1 MVEPLVPDDLWALVQ
16 PVIPPPPVRSRGGR
30 PRHCARQ
37 TLAGIIY
44 LLRWG
49 LPWRHLPLALGLGS
63 GRTCERRFA
72 EWQRG
77 GVWMRLWRI
86 LLDHA
91 QHRGQLDWSR
101 SAMDSI
107 SVPAPRGGT
116 HTGPNPTDRGKT
128 GSKLHLLIDG
138 QGVPLALTLS
148 GANVHDSRHLEM
160 TVDAVPGVRS
170 GRRGRPRRRPA
181 KLHADKGYDFGRCR
195 QALSRPKI
203 APRIA
208 RRGVES
214 SATLGRHRWRV
225 ERTLSWL
232 VAFRKL
238 AVRRERSA
246 ASFLA
251 LAQLACALI
260 VWRRT
265 GGVLSAPRPESTVVT
280 VCTACPAA

>member
-1 MVEPLVPDDLWALVQ
+1 MVEQLVPDDLWALIQ
-16 PVIPPPPVRSRGGR
+16 PVIPSPPPRPRGGR
-30 PRHCARQ
+30 PRQCARQ
-37 TLAGIIY
+37 TLAGIVY

-49 LPWRHLPLALGLGS
+49 LPWRHLPRALGLGS
-63 GRTCERRFA
+63 GRTCERRFG
-72 EWQRG
+72 EWQRA

-101 SAMDSI
+101 SAIDSI

-138 QGVPLALTLS
+138 QGVPLAVTLS
-148 GANVHDSRHLEM
+148 GANVHDSRCLEM
-160 TVDAVPGVRS
+160 TVDAVSGVRS
-170 GRRGRPRRRPA
+170 GGRGRPRRRPA
-181 KLHADKGYDFGRCR
+181 KLHADKGYDFRRCR
-195 QALSRPKI
+195 QALSQRKI
-203 APRIA
+203 ASRIA

-232 VAFRKL
+232 VTYRKL

-265 GGVLSAPRPESTVVT
+265 GGALSAPRP
-280 VCTACPAA
+280 A

>member
-1 MVEPLVPDDLWALVQ
+1 MIEQLVPDDLWALVQ
-16 PVIPPPPVRSRGGR
+16 QVIPAPPARPRGGR
-30 PRHCARQ
+30 RRHSARR
-37 TLAGIIY
+37 TLAGIVY

-49 LPWRHLPLALGLGS
+49 LPWRQLPLALGFGS
-63 GRTCERRFA
+63 GRTCERRFD
-72 EWQRG
+72 EWQRQ

-91 QHRGQLDWSR
+91 QQHASVDWSR
-101 SAMDSI
+101 SALDSI

-116 HTGPNPTDRGKT
+116 HTGPNPTDRGKA

-138 QGVPLALTLS
+138 QGLPLALTVS
-148 GANVHDSRHLEM
+148 GANVHDSQYLEG
-160 TVDAVPGVRS
+160 TVDAVPGVRN
-170 GRRGRPRRRPA
+170 GRPGRPRQRPA
-181 KLHADKGYDFGRCR
+181 KLHADKGYDFERCR
-195 QALSRPKI
+195 QALVHRRIS
-203 APRIA
+203 PRIA

-214 SATLGRHRWRV
+214 SATLGRYRWRV

-265 GGVLSAPRPESTVVT
+265 GGALSAPQAE
-280 VCTACPAA
+280 